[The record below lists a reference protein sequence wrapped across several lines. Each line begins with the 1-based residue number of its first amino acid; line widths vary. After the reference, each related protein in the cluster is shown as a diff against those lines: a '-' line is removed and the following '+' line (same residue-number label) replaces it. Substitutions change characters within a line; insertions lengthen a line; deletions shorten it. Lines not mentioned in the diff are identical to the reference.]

1 MPEETTSTTTDAT
14 TQSTTLLG
22 SQQQQTQQTTQ
33 QTAQSIGHN
42 DWLVEGKFATGL
54 SGRLTDDLKPYE
66 GSIKKFEGTPIQD
79 VLKSYGELEKKLG
92 QRVQPPGEGAKPE
105 EIAAWRKVVGVPE
118 KPEDY
123 KITKPENVP
132 AEVWNEDLVKGFQGV
147 AHELHLSPTQAAKL
161 ADWWNGQNMAAM
173 QKYQQEAEGAGAAE
187 VQALK
192 TEWGQKFDSNLHAA
206 RRVAAAAKLDIND
219 PAIGNNP
226 AVIRALHSMANLIS
240 EDKMADGGKT
250 FSQSIDEQM
259 DAIRKSDDYQGKNGE
274 DRAKAALAK
283 MEALFRQKAA

>member
-1 MPEETTSTTTDAT
+1 MPEETTSTTTEAT

-22 SQQQQTQQTTQ
+22 SQQQQTHQATQ
-33 QTAQSIGHN
+33 QTAQSIGHG

-66 GSIKKFEGTPIQD
+66 GSIKKFEGTPIGD

-105 EIAAWRKVVGVPE
+105 EIANWRKLVGTPE
-118 KPEDY
+118 RPEDY
-123 KITKPENVP
+123 KIAKPENVP
-132 AEVWNEDLVKGFQGV
+132 AELWNEELAKGFSGI
-147 AHELHLSPTQAAKL
+147 AHELHLSPAQANKL
-161 ADWWNGQNMAAM
+161 AGWWNGQQMTAYQKM
-173 QKYQQEAEGAGAAE
+173 QQDAEGAGAAE
-187 VQALK
+187 MQALK
-192 TEWGQKFDSNLHAA
+192 SEWGGKFDSNLHAA

-226 AVIRALHSMANLIS
+226 TVIRALHSMSALLS
-240 EDKMADGGKT
+240 EDKMTEGGKS

-259 DAIRKSDDYQGKNGE
+259 ETVRKSDDYQGKNGG
-274 DRAKAALAK
+274 DRQTAA
-283 MEALFRQKAA
+283 MEKLQALYRQKVA